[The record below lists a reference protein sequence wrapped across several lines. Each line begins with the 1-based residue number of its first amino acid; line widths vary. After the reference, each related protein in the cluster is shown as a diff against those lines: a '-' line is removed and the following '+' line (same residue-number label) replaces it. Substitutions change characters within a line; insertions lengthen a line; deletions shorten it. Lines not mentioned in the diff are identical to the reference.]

1 MPSPFSKEFV
11 RRLLAWYKIHHRRL
25 PWRRT
30 RDPYRIWISEVM
42 LQQTTVEAVLP
53 YYRRWLK
60 QFPDLKILAR
70 APLSRVLK
78 SWQGLGYYQRARNL
92 RAAAR
97 RVVRDYSGRLPRSYE
112 GLAGLP
118 GVGPYT
124 AAAVLSLAYGLA
136 MPVVEAN
143 VRRVMMRLM
152 RLRGQASAGLDKKLE
167 EQLKKIIPPG
177 QAGLFNQALM
187 ELGALVC
194 RPASPRCLACPV
206 AVFCQAYGQGEQEV
220 IPEPRKREI
229 RQLTAVVA
237 VIRRDGKVLIQK
249 RPEKGLLA
257 GLWEFPGGKLR
268 PGETPEK
275 ALRRE
280 IKEELGIVLKSMT
293 FLARVKHAYTKY
305 VVDLHAFLAE
315 PTEKPQ
321 LTSRRRWVRPAE
333 LRRYPFPSGSAR
345 IVDRLEELA
354 RPPAREGWPSGQ
366 AYRNL

>member
-1 MPSPFSKEFV
+1 VSSFRSTEFTS
-11 RRLLAWYKIHHRRL
+11 RLLAWYKIYHRRL

-42 LQQTTVEAVLP
+42 LQQTTVEAVIP

-60 QFPDLKILAR
+60 QFPSFKALAR

-92 RAAAR
+92 REASR
-97 RVVRDYSGRLPRSYE
+97 RIVRDHGGRFPRSYE
-112 GLAGLP
+112 ELSRLP

-124 AAAVLSLAYGLA
+124 AAAVLSFAFGQAL
-136 MPVVEAN
+136 PVVEAN
-143 VRRVMMRLM
+143 IRRVMMRLL
-152 RLRGQASAGLDKKLE
+152 RLRGRPSAGLDKKLRDE
-167 EQLKKIIPPG
+167 LQKVMPSG

-206 AVFCQAYGQGEQEV
+206 KGQCLAYRHGQQEI
-220 IPEPRKREI
+220 IPRPKKRDVH
-229 RQLTAVVA
+229 RLTAVVA

-268 PGETPEK
+268 PGETPRQ
-275 ALRRE
+275 ALCRE
-280 IKEELGIVLKSMT
+280 IKEELGIVVKNMA
-293 FLARVKHAYTKY
+293 FLTRVKHAYTKY
-305 VVDLHAFLAE
+305 LVDLHAFLVEPAE
-315 PTEKPQ
+315 MPH
-321 LTSRRRWVRPAE
+321 LNSRRRWVRPTG
-333 LRRYPFPSGSAR
+333 LKRYPFPSGSAR
-345 IVDRLEELA
+345 IVDRLTVF
-354 RPPAREGWPSGQ
+354 
-366 AYRNL
+366 

>member
-1 MPSPFSKEFV
+1 VPSPFSAAFV
-11 RRLLAWYKIHHRRL
+11 RRILAWYKIHHRKL

-53 YYRRWLK
+53 YYRRWMK

-78 SWQGLGYYQRARNL
+78 SWQGLGYYQRARNI
-92 RAAAR
+92 RATAR
-97 RVVRDYSGRLPRSYE
+97 RIVRDYSGRMPQSYE

-124 AAAVLSLAYGLA
+124 AAAVLSLAYGSA

-143 VRRVMMRLM
+143 VRRAMMRLL
-152 RLRGQASAGLDKKLE
+152 RLRGRASAGLDKKLAG
-167 EQLKKIIPPG
+167 QLKKIIPFR

-194 RPASPRCLACPV
+194 RPASPRCLICPV
-206 AVFCQAYGQGEQEV
+206 ALFCLAYERGEQEV
-220 IPEPRKREI
+220 IPQPRKREI
-229 RQLTAVVA
+229 RRLTAVVA
-237 VIRRDGKVLIQK
+237 VIRRDGKVLIQR

-268 PGETPEK
+268 PGETPQQ

-280 IKEELGIVLKSMT
+280 IKEELGIVVKNMT
-293 FLARVKHAYTKY
+293 FLTSVKHAYTKY

-315 PTEKPQ
+315 PVQKPR
-321 LTSRRRWVRPAE
+321 LSGRRRWVRPAE

-345 IVDRLEELA
+345 IVDRLDELD
-354 RPPAREGWPSGQ
+354 RPPAREGRASGR